1 MKIKNYKLVNKINKS
16 KFIKVKLVIK
26 IQICKKY
33 LKILFKNKNNN
44 LKFIRNNNNNKFLLM
59 IISHLKNKIKIIN

>member
-44 LKFIRNNNNNKFLLM
+44 LKFIRNNNNKFLLM

>member
-44 LKFIRNNNNNKFLLM
+44 LKFIMNNNNKFLLM

>member
-44 LKFIRNNNNNKFLLM
+44 LKFIRNNSNKFLLM